1 MKKLLI
7 ILIILCVIGVVLY
20 FWWMKNAERIVT
32 SRVQEL
38 AQEFFVN
45 TENIVASHEDITILS
60 WNKATV
66 GKLKIGGENLELK
79 GGGRIKNTNIILEG
93 IHFSMPPARITG
105 IDSGT
110 YMLDISTEDI
120 NSYLRSKKGV
130 TLLDGMVPVSS
141 IRFAPSPTVAQF
153 SGVVEIPFISKV
165 PWTVTGKIDKSS
177 DEKGIDFIP
186 EKANIS
192 KVSLSGNVLMKAVS
206 AINPVVDV
214 SSWPVDMTIKKITST
229 KEGIRFNGDLLRFK
243 DGVLF

>member
-7 ILIILCVIGVVLY
+7 ILIILCLIGVAVY

-32 SRVQEL
+32 ARVQDL

-60 WNKATV
+60 WNRAIV
-66 GKLKIGGENLELK
+66 GKLNISGENLELK
-79 GGGRIKNTNIILEG
+79 GGGRIKNTSIILEG
-93 IHFSMPPARITG
+93 IQFSMPPARITG

-110 YMLDISTEDI
+110 YLLDLSTEDI
-120 NSYLRSKKGV
+120 NSYLRSKKGA
-130 TLLDGMVPVSS
+130 TLLDGMIPVSS
-141 IRFAPSPTVAQF
+141 IRFSPSPSVTQF

-165 PWTVTGKIDKSS
+165 PWTVTGQLNKSS
-177 DEKGIDFIP
+177 DEKGIDFLP

-192 KVSLSGNVLMKAVS
+192 KVSFSGNVLMKAVS
-206 AINPVVDV
+206 AINPVVDI
-214 SSWPVDMTIKKITST
+214 SSWPVDMTIRKITAT
-229 KEGIRFNGDLLRFK
+229 KEGIKFNGDLLRFK